1 MRDKEILAFCREHS
15 LYPLLPA
22 LSELQ
27 PAYEDHSIYD
37 QFPPDLLHT
46 LIGLLE
52 YWVSMVITIIAKMQE
67 TTNPHCLSRLE
78 QMLQDFPH
86 KQTMPYRVRH
96 FTNGLA
102 SIVPGTRLKNMDIDI
117 NKSVSKQH

>member
-1 MRDKEILAFCREHS
+1 MRDRTTLRFCTEHS

-22 LSELQ
+22 LYELE
-27 PAYEDHSIYD
+27 PAYDDHSVYD

-67 TTNPHCLSRLE
+67 ITNQPHCLSRME
-78 QMLQDFPH
+78 EMLQDFPH
-86 KQTMPYRVRH
+86 QQTMPYRVRH

-102 SIVPGTRLKNMDIDI
+102 SIVPGTR
-117 NKSVSKQH
+117 